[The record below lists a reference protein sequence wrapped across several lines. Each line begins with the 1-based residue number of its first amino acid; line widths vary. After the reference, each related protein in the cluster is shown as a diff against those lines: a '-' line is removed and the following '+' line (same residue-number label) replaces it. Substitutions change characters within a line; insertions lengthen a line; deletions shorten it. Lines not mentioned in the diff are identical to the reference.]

1 MRREFATSSFTT
13 RFHLFGLDA
22 MNQSG
27 NDPAMDPAD
36 DTSEQVEANA
46 IAVPSRPRAS
56 AWLWRPW
63 YAKLWWACIAVYWT
77 GKLASYWSPALDD
90 AYSTALAG
98 YLNIALYP
106 FTALIVLGVRFVPVW
121 MEHHGWVWVEPSR
134 EQMFPKR
141 SVGGY
146 LDPMADPLDPR
157 SPRHWRYLD
166 DTK

>member
-1 MRREFATSSFTT
+1 MGREFATSSFTT

-22 MNQSG
+22 MIQCG
-27 NDPAMDPAD
+27 KDPVMDPAI
-36 DTSEQVEANA
+36 TPSEEPEQGIEPVR
-46 IAVPSRPRAS
+46 VRPHAS

-63 YAKLWWACIAVYWT
+63 YAKLWWACIAIYWS
-77 GKLASYWSPALDD
+77 GKLASYWSPTLDD

-106 FTALIVLGVRFVPVW
+106 FTAVMALGVRFAPAW
-121 MEHHGWVWVEPSR
+121 MEYHGWEWVEPSR
-134 EQMFPKR
+134 ERMFPKR

-157 SPRHWRYLD
+157 SPRHSRRHQKL
-166 DTK
+166 